1 MDSHKVFLEHVAQT
15 SPFPLMI
22 EIEKAEGA
30 YIYAKDGKAYL
41 DMISGIAVTNIGH
54 RHPKVVEAI
63 KDQLDR
69 YMHVM
74 AYGEFIQSPQNQ
86 LASKLNEILPEKL
99 NSTYF
104 VNSGAEAIEGA
115 IKLAKRVTGRTEL
128 ISCKRSYHGST
139 HGALSIS
146 GNETKKYRFRPL
158 LPDVRFI
165 EHNLLND
172 LDLISTKTA
181 AVVIEMVQGDAGVR
195 VADRAYAKAL
205 RKKCNE
211 TGTLLIIDEIQTGFG
226 RTGKWFSFE
235 HYDIVPDVITI
246 AKGFGGGMPIGAF
259 ISDSKHM
266 KKLTENPILGHITTF
281 GGHPVNCAAALANIE
296 AIEDEQMI
304 DGVETKGALIER
316 SLDHA
321 AITEIRRKGLML
333 AIEFESA
340 ELVQKIVDECLKLG
354 VITFYFLSCPES
366 FRLAPP
372 INMTNK
378 ELEKACALINKG
390 ISNALS

>member
-172 LDLISTKTA
+172 LDLVSTKTA
-181 AVVIEMVQGDAGVR
+181 AVVIEMIQGDAGVR

-205 RKKCNE
+205 REKCDE

-235 HYDIVPDVITI
+235 HYDIEPDVITI

-304 DGVETKGALIER
+304 DGVETKGELIER